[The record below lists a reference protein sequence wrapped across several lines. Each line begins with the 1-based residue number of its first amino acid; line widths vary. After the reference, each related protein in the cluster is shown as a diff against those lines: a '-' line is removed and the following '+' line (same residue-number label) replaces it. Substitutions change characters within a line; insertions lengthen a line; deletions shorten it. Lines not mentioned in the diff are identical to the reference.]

1 MRPPRS
7 LPTSIAGS
15 ASNASEATSGLLK
28 MIWAALN
35 FCAAAFELCG
45 WSLISSKPRPA
56 RPPSGAQAAKSETSA
71 GKAPGRSGR
80 RCAKSVC
87 RRSVFRKPSF
97 AAAQAAE
104 AAATSAGGGTGIE
117 PGTVSDPSASFSLCN
132 ASCMVTVTSSRQSW
146 VPLPSGPRNP
156 SRRSTCSTKCF
167 REGVRFGKPSRLY
180 KNATSMT
187 MGASIRKEAKS
198 LFNVCPTTTVC
209 GVINTNMSFW
219 ASSRVYS
226 VASKLAAVMP
236 VMCVR

>member
-7 LPTSIAGS
+7 
-15 ASNASEATSGLLK
+15 
-28 MIWAALN
+28 
-35 FCAAAFELCG
+35 F
-45 WSLISSKPRPA
+45 
-56 RPPSGAQAAKSETSA
+56 
-71 GKAPGRSGR
+71 
-80 RCAKSVC
+80 V
-87 RRSVFRKPSF
+87 
-97 AAAQAAE
+97 AAQAAE

-117 PGTVSDPSASFSLCN
+117 RGTVSDPSASFSLCN

-209 GVINTNMSFW
+209 GVINANMSFW

-226 VASKLAAVMP
+226 VASKSAAVMP
-236 VMCVR
+236 VMCVRKSVTGAAGRTSLSSRVCPRPSTTQTRARAPSSSAVATISQSMASSRSSGSGGKSVCLAGLRLRGAETQPLSGSPPRAS